1 MICIFG
7 LFHGLILLPVV
18 LCLLGPIEN
27 EDEKVRKIMRMMR
40 VMKMMIKIVL
50 CLLGPIENEDEKVTK
65 IGEKVGMTIS
75 CFVNSRSPEIG
86 VNRN

>member
-1 MICIFG
+1 
-7 LFHGLILLPVV
+7 
-18 LCLLGPIEN
+18 
-27 EDEKVRKIMRMMR
+27 MRMMR

-65 IGEKVGMTIS
+65 IGEKVRMTIS
-75 CFVNSRSPEIG
+75 FFVNSRSPEIG